1 MAKFLDNVGLSYF
14 FGKLEVYIKSKY
26 VSIGD
31 IIKIGTS
38 TINKDSIAV
47 GGTTEISANEITSPK
62 FVKAGGTSVQV
73 LLADGSVTTLNS
85 ANGIPQLDASGRI
98 PLEQLGNLDTSLWIL
113 VSSLPTSNIKS
124 NKIYLFKSNES
135 EGKNIYAEYIYTGN
149 TEAAYDASK
158 WEKLGEY
165 KADVDLSP
173 YSKKSETISI
183 IKVSC
188 SEDAVNILT
197 TMADNKNGSVA
208 IPTATSDKAGVMSPS
223 DKSKL
228 NGIATKATADS
239 AISTD
244 YIDTLF
250 N

>member
-14 FGKLEVYIKSKY
+14 FGKLEVYLKSKY

-31 IIKIGTS
+31 IIKVGTS
-38 TINKDSIAV
+38 TINKDGIVV
-47 GGTTEISANEITSPK
+47 GGTSKISENEITSPK

-73 LLADGSVTTLNS
+73 LLADGSVTTLNA

-98 PLEQLGNLDTSLWIL
+98 TLEQLGNLDTSLWIL
-113 VSSLPTSNIKS
+113 VPSLPTSNIKN
-124 NKIYLFKSNES
+124 NKIYLFRSSES
-135 EGKNIYAEYIYTGN
+135 EGKNIYSEYIYTGD

-173 YSKKSETISI
+173 YSKKAETISLVKI
-183 IKVSC
+183 SC
-188 SEDAVNILT
+188 SDDAVNILT
-197 TMADNKNGSVA
+197 TTADGKNSSVA
-208 IPTATSDKAGVMSPS
+208 IPTATSDKAGAMSPS
-223 DKSKL
+223 DKTKL
-228 NGIATKATADS
+228 DGIATKATADS
-239 AISTD
+239 PISTD